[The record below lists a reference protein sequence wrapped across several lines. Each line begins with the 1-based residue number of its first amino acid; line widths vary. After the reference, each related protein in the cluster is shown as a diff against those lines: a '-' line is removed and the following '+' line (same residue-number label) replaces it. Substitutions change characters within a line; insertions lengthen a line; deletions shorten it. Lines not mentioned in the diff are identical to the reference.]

1 MPRSPIKLVLF
12 DMDDVFCVYDWH
24 KRIRLLARVSGCPEA
39 RVRTAI
45 WESGFE
51 DAADRGE
58 IDADAYL
65 AGFGMR
71 AGLSLSRSGWA
82 SLRRATMTADP
93 EMLALAHGLKRDVAV
108 ALLTNNGHLTF
119 EMMPELFPEMLP
131 LFGDR
136 LTVSAMFGTHKPDP
150 AVFVRTLERL
160 GFAAGE
166 TLFVDD
172 KPENAEGAVRAGLAG
187 HHFTGIG
194 RLRAHLSE
202 LGLSV

>member
-12 DMDDVFCVYDWH
+12 DMDDVFCAYDWH
-24 KRIRLLARVSGCPEA
+24 KRIRLLARVGGLPEA
-39 RVRTAI
+39 QVRAAI
-45 WESGFE
+45 WDSGFE
-51 DAADRGE
+51 DASDKGE
-58 IDADAYL
+58 IDADTYL

-82 SLRRATMTADP
+82 GLRRATMTTDP
-93 EMLALAHGLKRDVAV
+93 EMLALAHALKRNVAV
-108 ALLTNNGHLTF
+108 ALLSNNGHLTF
-119 EMMPELFPEMLP
+119 ETMPELFPEMLP

-150 AVFVRTLERL
+150 AVFVRALERL
-160 GFAAGE
+160 GFAASE

-172 KPENAEGAVRAGLAG
+172 KAENAEGAALAGLTG

-194 RLRAHLSE
+194 PLRSHLGQ
-202 LGLSV
+202 LGLVP

>member
-12 DMDDVFCVYDWH
+12 DMDDVFCTYDWH
-24 KRIRLLARVSGCPEA
+24 KRVRLLARVGGLPEA
-39 RVRTAI
+39 QVRAAI
-45 WESGFE
+45 WDSGFE
-51 DAADRGE
+51 DASDKGE
-58 IDADAYL
+58 IDADTYL

-82 SLRRATMTADP
+82 SLRRATMTPDP
-93 EMLALAHGLKRDVAV
+93 AMLALAHALKSEIAV

-119 EMMPELFPEMLP
+119 EMMPELFPDMLP

-136 LTVSAMFGTHKPDP
+136 LTISAMFGTHKPDP
-150 AVFVRTLERL
+150 AVFGRALERL
-160 GFAAGE
+160 GFAAAE

-172 KPENAEGAVRAGLAG
+172 KPENAEGAAQAGLAG
-187 HHFTGIG
+187 HHFTGID
-194 RLRAHLSE
+194 RLRAHLNE

>member
-24 KRIRLLARVSGCPEA
+24 KRVRLLARVGGLPEA
-39 RVRTAI
+39 HIRAAI

-58 IDADAYL
+58 IDAERYL

-82 SLRRATMTADP
+82 TIRRATMTTDAA
-93 EMLALAHGLKRDVAV
+93 MLALAHALKRNVAV

-119 EMMPELFPEMLP
+119 ETMPELFPEMMP

-150 AVFVRTLERL
+150 AVFVRALERL
-160 GFAAGE
+160 GFSAGE
-166 TLFVDD
+166 TLFIDD
-172 KPENAEGAVRAGLAG
+172 KAENAEGAVQAGLTG

-194 RLRAHLSE
+194 SLRSHLE
-202 LGLSV
+202 RLGLAL